1 MAKIF
6 RNVLLMKAGERDQAW
21 LRVLVPTLVM
31 SVVYLYGKGCQH
43 VTLIEPAKIIYIVYL
58 LFSILILVRKLLNA
72 SRSKLWHAVSLVIDS
87 AALTL
92 LAYWY
97 YDYPITL
104 LAIFA
109 LPFMGYGICC
119 RQRNLYIAVLI
130 SLSLS
135 GLLLTLKGS
144 HVSPA
149 SVLTPIGIIIVV
161 SFFALY
167 LNAWSR
173 ELRLAKEEADQAK
186 RSRSTFFANMSH
198 ELRTPLHGIL
208 GLSGLL
214 NDAKLGSI
222 EQRYT
227 MQITDAAK
235 IMLSLVDN
243 VLDFTRIEE
252 NKFALQH
259 SLTDIHELLFK
270 IYRMFYYQAKKNHL
284 SLRFKIDPLLH
295 YKLLISEKHI
305 QQVLINLV
313 ANALKFTN
321 SGFVAIHMNMVGDNN
336 LRFEVLD
343 SGRGIA
349 EKEQERIFDRF
360 SQGDEWEN
368 SQAGTGLGLTIS
380 KQIVEVMGGSIGVKS
395 LRNRGSMF
403 WFEVPCRECL
413 TFDKNVL
420 MSGRILV
427 ISSAGVATRFELI
440 AETHGVKV
448 NVHNSVQPLCKDI
461 NQNKFHMVI
470 LDSEF
475 KEEYRKMIE
484 PFSLQEGP
492 LIISIE
498 TTLNT
503 TIEQNRDRYGSY
515 YQIGQ
520 SIEES
525 IFINLIH
532 RAIVCKMDYRYK
544 PPLPDISYNVEAGSK
559 RIIVAEDNE
568 INRDVISQILGRA
581 GYQLTLASDGE
592 EALNSLKKETF
603 DLLIVDNQMPKLS
616 GLQTIQHYK
625 KLYPGSTMP
634 MIVLSADVS
643 LDSRKKYYQEGVQ
656 RYVCK
661 PVDAVTLL
669 TIVSAIISSHP
680 VTSANAKHK
689 LTHNK
694 SNTSQNH
701 WALKFKSIA
710 ENYGVTEAVISKPY
724 QSQKVFDQQYLLDI
738 IKMANSVE
746 YAFSISK
753 RCLEQANIGI
763 KLFSQAID
771 SNTEKA
777 AREIH
782 HIKGSLASIGAIR
795 FSVFCSI
802 LDKKE
807 KLLLLENT
815 NPITKLLWEEYYLL
829 KKSVDA
835 WFDSTTTSK
844 CCLTKQEIYE
854 SY

>member
-31 SVVYLYGKGCQH
+31 SVIYLYGKGCQH
-43 VTLIEPAKIIYIVYL
+43 VTFIEPAKIIYIGYL
-58 LFSILILVRKLLNA
+58 LFSILILARKLLNVTP
-72 SRSKLWHAVSLVIDS
+72 SKLWHAASLVIDS

-92 LAYWY
+92 LSYWY
-97 YDYPITL
+97 HDYPITL

-135 GLLLTLKGS
+135 GLLLTLQSS
-144 HVSPA
+144 HVSAA

-173 ELRLAKEEADQAK
+173 ELMLAKEEADQAK
-186 RSRSTFFANMSH
+186 QSRSTFFANMSH

-214 NDAKLGSI
+214 NDAKLGNI

-252 NKFALQH
+252 NKFVLQH
-259 SLTDIHELLFK
+259 SLTDVHELLFK

-284 SLRFKIDPLLH
+284 ALRFKIDPLLH
-295 YKLLISEKHI
+295 YKLVISEKHI

-321 SGFVAIHMNMVGDNN
+321 SGFVAINMNMAGDNK

-349 EKEQERIFDRF
+349 EDEQERIFDRF
-360 SQGDEWEN
+360 SQGEEWQN

-380 KQIVEVMGGSIGVKS
+380 KQIVEVMGGSIGVRS
-395 LRNRGSMF
+395 LKNRGSMF
-403 WFEVPCRECL
+403 WFEVPYRQCV
-413 TFDKNVL
+413 TFEKNIL
-420 MSGRILV
+420 SAGRVLV
-427 ISSAGVATRFELI
+427 IRSSETATRFELI
-440 AETHGVKV
+440 AITYGAEII
-448 NVHNSVQPLCKDI
+448 VHKSVRPLCKDL
-461 NQNKFHMVI
+461 NRSKFHVVI
-470 LDSEF
+470 LDKEF
-475 KEEYRKMIE
+475 KDEYRKMIE

-492 LIISIE
+492 LIITIE
-498 TTLNT
+498 AKLDKN
-503 TIEQNRDRYGSY
+503 IEQNCDHYGCY
-515 YQIGQ
+515 YQIDQ
-520 SIEES
+520 AVEKS

-532 RAIVCKMDYRYK
+532 RAIVCKMDYRHK
-544 PPLPDISYNVEAGSK
+544 PSLPNIRNNVEAGSK
-559 RIIVAEDNE
+559 KIIIAEDNE

-581 GYQLTLASDGE
+581 GYQLTLASDGQE
-592 EALNSLKKETF
+592 TLNYLRKEFF
-603 DLLIVDNQMPKLS
+603 DLLIVDNQMPKMN
-616 GLQTIQHYK
+616 GLQTIQRYK
-625 KLYPGSTMP
+625 KLYPDSTMP
-634 MIVLSADVS
+634 IIVLSADVS
-643 LDSRKKYYQEGVQ
+643 LDSRKKYSNEGVQ
-656 RYVCK
+656 RYICK

-669 TIVSAIISSHP
+669 TIISNIISSHP
-680 VTSANAKHK
+680 VVSANGENKVTQRDNKLSQPHGAKE
-689 LTHNK
+689 
-694 SNTSQNH
+694 
-701 WALKFKSIA
+701 FIDIV
-710 ENYGVTEAVISKPY
+710 ENYGVAEAVMSQAY
-724 QSQKVFDQQYLLDI
+724 TSQKVFDQQYLLDI
-738 IKMANSVE
+738 IKMASSVE

-753 RCLEQANIGI
+753 RCLNQANRGI
-763 KLFSQAID
+763 NLFSQSID
-771 SNTEKA
+771 SNREQA

-802 LDKKE
+802 LDKEE
-807 KLLLLENT
+807 KLLLLNHQDS
-815 NPITKLLWEEYYLL
+815 ITKILWKEYYLL
-829 KKSVDA
+829 KKSVED
-835 WFDSTTTSK
+835 WFASTTTSK
-844 CCLTKQEIYE
+844 YPVTN
-854 SY
+854 